1 MQRRIFELHACVGR
15 GGFGEVYRATMR
27 SPGGL
32 VREVAV
38 KMLKRDVAPDEDAVQ
53 RLRYEANLL
62 ARLDHRAILN
72 VVDMVNLAGRVCM
85 VTQYLDGDD
94 LLRCVQGAEPITERG
109 LVELCGEVA
118 GALHATATNLEL
130 VHRDIKPSNIRVTL
144 DGTVKLLDFGIAR
157 SPQVE
162 RDGHTHTGMVVGTP
176 GYIAPERF
184 LDDAVTP
191 ACDIYALGCVVYAGL
206 TQQRLHQDL
215 SRKRLLQLALDPAE
229 HQLLIEQRL
238 REVRNDGLRH
248 LLAAMLQHEPEARPK
263 ARRVEELCEDLAPRT
278 TGKPLRRWARERA
291 WPAPPSE
298 HGEMVGQ
305 VIEEEPLVADEGPN
319 SRVAAAALSLPTGL
333 GGVST
338 RMERLTHADTLA
350 PIPAP
355 QLGPARGV
363 SAPTPPPFQAPSGGQ
378 TVSPTTGPAR
388 GGAPVAQPPRL
399 APPTPPPP
407 LRAPAA
413 NPGPASSPG
422 MAPQTASLNGPPTAP
437 PAPPRAPAPA
447 PQALPTQALAAGP
460 PASPGPTS
468 AGPRTGNAPRTPL
481 PPNPPPSQ
489 GGGAGRFFAPVIVL
503 GLGAIMYGFLAME
516 GHVPPPKDLLLLAQ
530 AAVNDAR
537 VAWKHRDER

>member
-157 SPQVE
+157 SDKVE

-191 ACDIYALGCVVYAGL
+191 ACDIYSLGCVVYAGL

-263 ARRVEELCEDLAPRT
+263 ARRVEELCEDLAPRC
-278 TGKPLRRWARERA
+278 TGKPLRRWARERT

-305 VIEEEPLVADEGPN
+305 IIEEEALVAEDGPN
-319 SRVAAAALSLPTGL
+319 SRVAAAALSLPSGL
-333 GGVST
+333 GGLST

-355 QLGPARGV
+355 QLGPARGL
-363 SAPTPPPFQAPSGGQ
+363 SPTAPPPFQAPSGGP
-378 TVSPTTGPAR
+378 TVSPVTGAPPGVAAQ
-388 GGAPVAQPPRL
+388 GGTPVAQPPRL

-407 LRAPAA
+407 LRAPPAH
-413 NPGPASSPG
+413 GGQASSSG
-422 MAPQTASLNGPPTAP
+422 MTAQTSSLNGPPTAP
-437 PAPPRAPAPA
+437 PVAAPRGPGPAAPTAGFGVGPTAATGQTSAAPRSTTAPRA
-447 PQALPTQALAAGP
+447 Q
-460 PASPGPTS
+460 
-468 AGPRTGNAPRTPL
+468 
-481 PPNPPPSQ
+481 PPPS
-489 GGGAGRFFAPVIVL
+489 GGAGRFFAPVIVL
-503 GLGAIMYGFLAME
+503 GLGALMYGFLAME
-516 GHVPPPKDLLLLAQ
+516 GHVPPPKDLILLAQ